1 MKDTL
6 FSKSKFHWILGTSA
20 LFIAMCAAFFSV
32 YGISILF
39 SGAFISTVIMSS
51 SLEIG
56 KVVGVTF
63 LYRYWKNTKTYLKTY
78 LILAVLTLM
87 VITSLGVFGYLS
99 MAYQKSSLEYAAV
112 QNKITTT
119 ELQKTYH
126 QDKISA
132 AKQSIEALT
141 KLRSVQQGQLS
152 TLSTND
158 TLMRTPIAF
167 KSSFQLISDQ
177 ITDTDKNIK
186 DENQKIQS
194 SVDGISKIDDQVNQL
209 KLGAD
214 SHKDIQTFKFVAD
227 AVGMTLDKVARLF
240 ILMII
245 FVFDPLAIGLILA
258 YNAIVYKREDDVE
271 ISEEL
276 TTVIPIDKVEKS
288 IESSPPHH
296 FAHRRLTMPTV
307 KVVKSIET
315 PSPEQVIVPTVKVE
329 KSIETS
335 STNQVIKDVAPKKE
349 AISCDDPFFKAYF
362 KK

>member
-1 MKDTL
+1 MKDKL
-6 FSKSKFHWILGTSA
+6 LPHAKFHWILGVSA

-39 SGAFISTVIMSS
+39 SGAFISTVIMAS

-56 KVVGVTF
+56 KLVGVTF
-63 LYRYWKNTKTYLKTY
+63 LYRYWNKTKKYLKTY
-78 LILAVLTLM
+78 LILAILTLM

-119 ELQKTYH
+119 ESQKTYH

-132 AKQSIEALT
+132 AKQSIDALT

-177 ITDTDKNIK
+177 ITETDKNIK
-186 DENQKIQS
+186 DENQKIQT
-194 SVDGISKIDDQVNQL
+194 SVDDIGKIDNQVNQL

-227 AVGMTLDKVARLF
+227 ALGMPLDKVARWF

-258 YNAIVYKREDDVE
+258 YNVIVYKKEDDIE
-271 ISEEL
+271 IAPENTVVIP
-276 TTVIPIDKVEKS
+276 TTVVE
-288 IESSPPHH
+288 PPL
-296 FAHRRLTMPTV
+296 AILEPPKEEV
-307 KVVKSIET
+307 KQIITDAKPAKE
-315 PSPEQVIVPTVKVE
+315 PVPWH
-329 KSIETS
+329 
-335 STNQVIKDVAPKKE
+335 DA
-349 AISCDDPFFKAYF
+349 FFKAYF

>member
-1 MKDTL
+1 MKDKL

-39 SGAFISTVIMSS
+39 SGAFISTVIMAS

-56 KVVGVTF
+56 KLVGVTF
-63 LYRYWKNTKTYLKTY
+63 LYRYWEKIKTYLKTY
-78 LILAVLTLM
+78 LVLAVLILM

-112 QNKITTT
+112 QNKIIST

-126 QDKISA
+126 QDKMGA

-152 TLSTND
+152 TLSTNE
-158 TLMRTPIAF
+158 TLLRTPLSF
-167 KSSFQLISDQ
+167 KSTFQSISEQ

-186 DENQKIQS
+186 DENQKIQTS
-194 SVDGISKIDDQVNQL
+194 IDDISKINDQVNQL
-209 KLGAD
+209 KIGAD

-227 AVGMTLDKVARLF
+227 AVGMPLDKVARLF

-245 FVFDPLAIGLILA
+245 CVFDPLAIGLILA
-258 YNAIVYKREDDVE
+258 YNVVVYKKEDDIK
-271 ISEEL
+271 ISPEN
-276 TTVIPIDKVEKS
+276 TVVIPTSV
-288 IESSPPHH
+288 IE
-296 FAHRRLTMPTV
+296 PTPQP
-307 KVVKSIET
+307 KEEIK
-315 PSPEQVIVPTVKVE
+315 QVITDAKPP
-329 KSIETS
+329 
-335 STNQVIKDVAPKKE
+335 KDPEPWHDA
-349 AISCDDPFFKAYF
+349 FFKAYF